1 MRRVANLPFCDFS
14 LLKPCRTCIPDSK
27 RGPVSLLQAIKTL
40 MLNTRTLSFLFSLM
54 TTVQGLAQQPDTA
67 FVSAS
72 VSRANQLYT
81 HAYKAEWPINSG
93 GQYVEYASIEGEHP
107 YFISSWSLGSV
118 LYHGDVYD
126 SVSMILDLRGDKL
139 VIQHALFDVKI
150 ELSPEKVKGFTLAGY
165 RFIHIRQDTLSTLP
179 ESGYYKVLQSG
190 TVSLLAR
197 HQKTIQR
204 SMALGKPVAILKK
217 IDRYYLL
224 KDGIVIPVDSRKSIL
239 HALKDQPHL
248 KAEIKKRKLKY
259 GGNRE
264 AGLAGTVNIYNQ
276 LVNAQ

>member
-54 TTVQGLAQQPDTA
+54 TTVQGLAQTDTA
-67 FVSAS
+67 FISAS
-72 VSRANQLYT
+72 ISRTRQLYT
-81 HAYKAEWPINSG
+81 HIYKTEWPMNSG

-107 YFISSWSLGSV
+107 YFISSWNSGSV
-118 LYHGDVYD
+118 LYLDDTYENI
-126 SVSMILDLRGDKL
+126 SMLLDLRGDRL
-139 VIQHALFDVKI
+139 IIQHALFDAKI
-150 ELSPEKVKGFTLAGY
+150 ELSPEKVKAFTFGGHK
-165 RFIHIRQDTLSTLP
+165 FIHIRQDTLSTLP
-179 ESGYYKVLQSG
+179 ESGYYQVLQSG
-190 TVSLLAR
+190 KVSLIAR

-224 KDGIVIPVDSRKSIL
+224 KDGVAVPVDSRKSIL
-239 HALKDQPHL
+239 HALQDQPDL
-248 KAEIKKRKLKY
+248 KARIKKSKVKF
-259 GGNRE
+259 GANRE
-264 AGLAGTVNIYNQ
+264 AGLAETVRIYNQ
-276 LVNAQ
+276 LIKVQ